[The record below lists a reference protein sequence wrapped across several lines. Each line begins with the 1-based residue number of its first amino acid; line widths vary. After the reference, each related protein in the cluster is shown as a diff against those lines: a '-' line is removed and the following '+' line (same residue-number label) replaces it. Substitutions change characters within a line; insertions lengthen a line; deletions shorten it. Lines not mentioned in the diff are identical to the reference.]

1 MARNN
6 RWRFFL
12 SLITTT
18 VFLFPELTL
27 GQNECKEGGAGGYTK
42 IDDPRRSIE
51 SIFKHGQSAICD
63 RAFAWGWYR
72 FDSYT
77 GGKMPEQKV
86 DQMRC
91 GTVHPIWM
99 RGTHPTVKEGTVNRT
114 ACINFYDMLNGCLSS
129 LNIRVRNC
137 NGFFVYYLGPT
148 HSCSLAYCAGKSLH
162 TFARLNI
169 VTGFTKIVHNRTSHQ
184 PFIRST
190 PLCDDCNFQTS
201 NGYYV

>member
-1 MARNN
+1 MAV
-6 RWRFFL
+6 L
-12 SLITTT
+12 SQPDNHDCF
-18 VFLFPELTL
+18 FLFPELTL
-27 GQNECKEGGAGGYTK
+27 GQIECKEGGAGGYTK

-137 NGFFVYYLGPT
+137 NGFQGHPT
-148 HSCSLAYCAGKSLH
+148 RNFDEISVRESLPILRLSDNALPKS
-162 TFARLNI
+162 
-169 VTGFTKIVHNRTSHQ
+169 
-184 PFIRST
+184 
-190 PLCDDCNFQTS
+190 
-201 NGYYV
+201 Y